1 MWLISHI
8 RVNFS
13 KDSIGIRSHERTYCA
28 IRIQLRD
35 VFEIYFSALDQI
47 KDMEPCSRAPRKVT
61 VAL

>member
-1 MWLISHI
+1 VI
-8 RVNFS
+8 FQTDS
-13 KDSIGIRSHERTYCA
+13 KLDA

-47 KDMEPCSRAPRKVT
+47 KDIEPCSRAPRKVT